1 MLWVPLGIVIAAAIL
16 DLRQR
21 EIPDAISVA
30 LLVWAVVATVLGWS
44 GHGWLSLTFG
54 LGMGLSIGLGL
65 FWLGGFG
72 GGDAKVLAA
81 LGATLGARDL
91 FSLLFYVALA
101 GGVLAVVALVRRQR
115 DIAYVPAIALGFL
128 AFVIARGLR

>member
-1 MLWVPLGIVIAAAIL
+1 MLWVPLGFLVAAAIA

-21 EIPDAISVA
+21 EIPDLISVA
-30 LLVWAVVATVLGWS
+30 LVVWAVTATALGWS
-44 GHGWLSLTFG
+44 GHGWLSLTAG
-54 LGMGLSIGLGL
+54 LGLGLTIGLVL

-72 GGDAKVLAA
+72 GGDAKILAA

-91 FSLLFYVALA
+91 FAVLFYVAIA
-101 GGVLAVVALVRRQR
+101 GGALAVVALVRRQR